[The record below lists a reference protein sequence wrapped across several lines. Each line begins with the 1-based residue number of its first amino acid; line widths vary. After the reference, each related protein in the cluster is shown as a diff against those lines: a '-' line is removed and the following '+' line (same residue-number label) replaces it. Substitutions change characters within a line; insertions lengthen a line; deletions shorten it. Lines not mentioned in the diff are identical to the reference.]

1 MLKGIWD
8 DDLKMQKKEFLF
20 RVIKQLEKT
29 VVVAVDVDVV
39 VVVMD
44 NFYWLFNLNL
54 FYLL

>member
-20 RVIKQLEKT
+20 LVIKQLEKT
-29 VVVAVDVDVV
+29 VVVAVAVVV

-54 FYLL
+54 LYLL